1 MVVDE
6 LRERNLTPFRLAVL
20 YLAFGF
26 VALFASDVVLL
37 AVFEDPLLRTLQ
49 AGKGALEV
57 FVTAVFIYLVVRSS
71 WRDLLLKERAI
82 DAAPIGITMSDP
94 DREDNPLV
102 FANSHFEE
110 LTGYEESEAI
120 GRNCRFLQGA
130 ATDPETRAE
139 LREAIDDDRPVSV
152 DVMNYRRN
160 GERFWNKVDVAPVR
174 DGEGAVTAY
183 VGFQADIT
191 ERKIREER
199 FEVLLRVLRHNFRNK
214 INVIDGYLDI
224 LREDFDDEHPPEAL
238 ERMERAVEGLIS
250 LTETARRNETILHG
264 AATKSR
270 PVRLDRRLPEV
281 VASFRDRYPAA
292 TVDLHLPADRPV
304 ELRVGGLLAAIEEAI
319 DNAIKHNERAH
330 PTVVVRVEARDDGWV
345 AIEIE
350 DDGPGIP
357 GPEVEVL
364 SEGETPLKH
373 ANRLGLWSIYW
384 IVVRAGG
391 RLEVTEAEGGGS
403 VLALS
408 VPAGAS

>member
-26 VALFASDVVLL
+26 VALFASDVLLL

-110 LTGYEESEAI
+110 LTGYDESEAI
-120 GRNCRFLQGA
+120 GRNCRFLQGE

-152 DVMNYRRN
+152 DVVNYRRN

-191 ERKIREER
+191 GRKIREER

-214 INVIDGYLDI
+214 INVVDGYLDM
-224 LREDFDDEHPPEAL
+224 LAADYDGQPPESL
-238 ERMERAVEGLIS
+238 ERVERAVEDLIS

-264 AATKSR
+264 AAKSPPR
-270 PVRLDRRLPEV
+270 VRLDRRLPEV
-281 VASFRDRYPAA
+281 VAGFRDRYPEA
-292 TVDLHLPADRPV
+292 TLDLHLPADGPV
-304 ELRVGGLLAAIEEAI
+304 EVRVGGLLAAIEEAI
-319 DNAIKHNERAH
+319 ENAIEHNERSE
-330 PTVVVRVEARDDGWV
+330 PTVAVRVETHGDGWV
-345 AIEIE
+345 EIEIE

-357 GPEVEVL
+357 GPEVDVL
-364 SEGETPLKH
+364 SEGETQLKH
-373 ANRLGLWSIYW
+373 ADRLGLWSIYW
-384 IVVRAGG
+384 IVARAGG
-391 RLEVTEAEGGGS
+391 SLEVTDADGGGS
-403 VLALS
+403 VIALS

>member
-26 VALFASDVVLL
+26 VALFASDVLLL

-57 FVTAVFIYLVVRSS
+57 FVTAVLIYLVVRSS

-110 LTGYEESEAI
+110 LTGYDESEAI
-120 GRNCRFLQGA
+120 GRNCRFLQGE

-152 DVMNYRRN
+152 DVVNYRRN

-191 ERKIREER
+191 GRKIREER

-214 INVIDGYLDI
+214 INVVDGYLDM
-224 LREDFDDEHPPEAL
+224 LAADYDGQPPESL
-238 ERMERAVEGLIS
+238 ERVERAVEDLIS

-264 AATKSR
+264 AATSPPR
-270 PVRLDRRLPEV
+270 VRLDRRLPEV
-281 VASFRDRYPAA
+281 VAGFRDRYPEA
-292 TVDLHLPADRPV
+292 TLDLHLPADGPV
-304 ELRVGGLLAAIEEAI
+304 EVRVGGLLAAIEEAI
-319 DNAIKHNERAH
+319 ENAIEHNERSE
-330 PTVVVRVEARDDGWV
+330 PTVAVRVETHGDGWV
-345 AIEIE
+345 EIEIE

-357 GPEVEVL
+357 GPEVDVL
-364 SEGETPLKH
+364 SEGETQLKH
-373 ANRLGLWSIYW
+373 ADRLGLWSIYW
-384 IVVRAGG
+384 IVARAGG
-391 RLEVTEAEGGGS
+391 SLEVTDADGGGS
-403 VLALS
+403 VIALS